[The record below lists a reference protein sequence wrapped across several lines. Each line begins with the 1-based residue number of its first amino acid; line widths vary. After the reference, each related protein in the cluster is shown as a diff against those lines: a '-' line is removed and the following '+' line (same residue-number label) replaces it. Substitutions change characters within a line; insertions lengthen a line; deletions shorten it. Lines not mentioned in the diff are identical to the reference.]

1 MQTETKILPN
11 VYRDSVS
18 LMQISS
24 KLCSLPGIIQASA
37 IMATEANIDLLVE
50 AGLIE
55 ITVPAQ
61 PNDLLITIQGDN
73 SKSVEAA
80 LGEAEASIE
89 GEKLTPASGEED
101 AFAPRN
107 IEMALDEL
115 PDAQLVLISCPG
127 DYAGAEAEKALRLGL
142 DVMIFSDNVSIEDEV
157 ALKKLAADSDR
168 LVMGPD
174 CGTAIMNGIPLGF
187 ANVVSPGDIGIVA
200 ASGTGLQQVSC
211 LVDSLGCGISQALG
225 TGGRD
230 LSAQVGGRSMIKGLN
245 ILANDETTA
254 VIVLIS
260 KPPAQEVA
268 ENVLTVAAACGKPVV
283 VNFLGAEPDVMR
295 RENIYPAETLEHAAH
310 LAVELSKGNKALLND
325 LSRYGLG
332 EPEINELIS
341 PLSDSRKFVRGLYSG
356 GTFSYE
362 AMLLLEYEIG
372 PVNSASPLSPEHKLK
387 DIWSSTG
394 NTVLDL
400 GDDNFTRG
408 RPHPMIDH
416 RLRHD
421 RILQEAED
429 PETAVILFDVVA
441 GYGSHP
447 DPAGEMAAS
456 ISAAV
461 NGSYNPIFVGFVCG
475 TDADPQ
481 NRSDQERKLRDA
493 GAVVVSNNAQA
504 VRLTGDIIAKLGD
517 GK

>member
-1 MQTETKILPN
+1 MQTEFKILPN
-11 VYRDSVS
+11 VYRDSVA

-24 KLCSLPGIIQASA
+24 KLCALPGIIQASA
-37 IMATEANIDLLVE
+37 IMATEANIDLLLE

-55 ITVPAQ
+55 KAVPAQ
-61 PNDLLITIQGDN
+61 PNNLLITIQGDN
-73 SKSVEAA
+73 ANSVEAA

-89 GEKLTPASGEED
+89 GEKLSPASGEDE
-101 AFAPRN
+101 AFAPCN

-115 PDAQLVLISCPG
+115 PDAQLALISCPG
-127 DYAGAEAEKALRLGL
+127 EYAGAEAEKALRLGL
-142 DVMIFSDNVSIEDEV
+142 DVMIFSDNVSVEDEV
-157 ALKKLAADSDR
+157 ALKQLAADTDR

-187 ANVVSPGDIGIVA
+187 ANVVSHGDIGIVA

-211 LVDSLGCGISQALG
+211 LVDSLGGGISQALG

-230 LSAQVGGRSMIKGLN
+230 LSAEVGGRSMIKGLN
-245 ILANDETTA
+245 LLADDETTA

-268 ENVLTVAAACGKPVV
+268 EKVLAVAAACGKPVV
-283 VNFLGAEPDVMR
+283 VNFLGAEPDSMR
-295 RENIYPAETLEHAAH
+295 RENTYPAVTLEHAAH
-310 LAVELSKGNKALLND
+310 IAVELSKGNKALSND
-325 LSRYGLG
+325 LSRHGLG
-332 EPEINELIS
+332 EPEIKELVS
-341 PLSDSRKFVRGLYSG
+341 PLSDSQKFVRGLYSG

-362 AMLLLEYEIG
+362 AMLLLESEIG
-372 PVNSASPLSPEHKLK
+372 PVNSASPLTPAHKLN

-421 RILQEAED
+421 RILQEAKD
-429 PETAVILFDVVA
+429 PETAVILFDVVT

-456 ISAAV
+456 ISAAA
-461 NGSYNPIFVGFVCG
+461 NGAYSPIFVGFVCG
-475 TDADPQ
+475 TNADPQ
-481 NRSDQERKLRDA
+481 NRSDQEKKLRDA

-504 VRLTGDIIAKLGD
+504 VRLTGDFIAKLGD